1 MEDWL
6 GGDSCFDH
14 ARIGRGTDMDETQQ
28 FIWFLGIDVLPG
40 IISAEVKGKRVK
52 LELTEPHSLKLD
64 EKISIEGKELT
75 LSNMNTGVPHAIS
88 FLKNVENVDVV
99 NMGRMIRFHPH
110 YAPAA
115 ANANFV
121 KVEKSSRLSVRTYER
136 EVEDETLACETGAVA
151 STLVAAFKRL

>member
-28 FIWFLGIDVLPG
+28 FISMSCQG
-40 IISAEVKGKRVK
+40 
-52 LELTEPHSLKLD
+52 
-64 EKISIEGKELT
+64 
-75 LSNMNTGVPHAIS
+75 S
-88 FLKNVENVDVV
+88 FLLKRVDVV
-99 NMGRMIRFHPH
+99 DMGRMIRFHQP
-110 YAPAA
+110 YTPAA

-136 EVEDETLACETGAVA
+136 EVEDETLACEKGAVA